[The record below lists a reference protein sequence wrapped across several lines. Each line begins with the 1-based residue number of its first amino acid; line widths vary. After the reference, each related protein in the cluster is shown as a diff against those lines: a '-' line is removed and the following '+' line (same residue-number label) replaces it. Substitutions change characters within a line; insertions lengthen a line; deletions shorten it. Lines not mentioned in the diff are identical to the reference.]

1 MPDPQEDYIDFPVSD
16 TFRGYFYE
24 RGLTPHPP
32 SDMGHYAIQQLRQ
45 EIKAL
50 RADLIGFTAEALETP
65 VRATQ
70 SHYDQPTAWV
80 PPPGAAPATAPVQR
94 PIWDGTQ

>member
-1 MPDPQEDYIDFPVSD
+1 MQPPEDYIDFPVSD
-16 TFRGYFYE
+16 TFRGFYYE

-50 RADLIGFTAEALETP
+50 RADLVELTTQALETP

-80 PPPGAAPATAPVQR
+80 PPPGAAPATNPAKR